1 MDFFSFMKEPRSV
14 ITETLVTTQDPKTTF
29 DFFKNLKNWETGGAL
44 KNIRQE
50 KNGWWLADSLLGEAR
65 IRLRQ
70 DESFGILDHDFVG
83 GGGKWTVFCRV
94 TPNESSSTV
103 SWLFTRPEQMTQ
115 EQFEGQLKNFSDEIL
130 GWKEALE
137 SLTMS

>member
-50 KNGWWLADSLLGEAR
+50 KNGWWLVDSPLGEAR

-94 TPNESSSTV
+94 TPNESGSTV
-103 SWLFTRPEQMTQ
+103 SWLFVRSEQMTQ
-115 EQFEGQLKNFSDEIL
+115 EQFEGQLKNFNNEIL
-130 GWKEALE
+130 GWKAALE